1 MGSRTREAQ
10 QAGLA
15 AGTSSRDLH
24 GAAAGTWQ
32 AGKREGKALLD
43 GTRAPVS
50 GAMMAAV
57 KREAPMVTGMA
68 QR

>member
-1 MGSRTREAQ
+1 MKDGIEHAKHSR
-10 QAGLA
+10 QAWLLAPA
-15 AGTSSRDLH
+15 AGICMAPALGRRESAR
-24 GAAAGTWQ
+24 
-32 AGKREGKALLD
+32 GKRSLD